1 MNNYK
6 SIIEIGSF
14 SIKTIIY
21 SELDKEYSIIG
32 TGKTRSRGYTGEEI
46 ENLDDFTDCLKNSI
60 VQAEKQANYI
70 IQDAYI
76 LITNQSVRVKKIQKD
91 LNLNGA
97 IVEKNDLR
105 KISKIKIDEDENYRY
120 NFYTSHYKIDEK
132 LITDNPVGLNCNKLS
147 LISLVSMIEVKQI
160 QIINNIFQKMQI
172 KILNYLDSTI
182 SYFFYLKNI
191 PKFKTNVVLIDYG
204 FNDINIIMIK
214 NKVLH
219 FQKKIKQGS
228 KKISSDL
235 VNIHNISFD
244 FAEKLK
250 ISTIDLSDTRNS
262 TVEIPIWE
270 DFGDN
275 KKKNVG
281 HDNLKEITIDRL
293 DETFEIVLNSLPK
306 DNTFYSYIFTG
317 GGSKIKNFY
326 NYFRTKFGHDIQFLE
341 PPKSCGI
348 PKVLND
354 SSIMSLYSSF
364 WLLTNKSYQ
373 NNDFIQKIDSFS
385 KKIWYKRFVDLL

>member
-1 MNNYK
+1 MNNHK
-6 SIIEIGSF
+6 TIIEIGSF

-21 SELDKEYSIIG
+21 AELLEGSSIIG
-32 TGKTRSRGYTGEEI
+32 TGKTRTMGYTGEEI
-46 ENLDDFTDCLKNSI
+46 ENFDNFIDCIKNSI

-70 IQDAYI
+70 IKDAYI
-76 LITNQSVRVKKIQKD
+76 LLTNHSVKIKKTQKD
-91 LNLNGA
+91 LNLDGA
-97 IVEKNDLR
+97 IIEKNDLR
-105 KISKIKIDEDENYRY
+105 KISKIKIPRDENYHY
-120 NFYTSHYKIDEK
+120 NLYTSHYKIDDK
-132 LITDNPVGLNCNKLS
+132 LITDNPVGLNCKKLS
-147 LISLVSMIEVKQI
+147 IISLVAMIDIKQTNLL
-160 QIINNIFQKMQI
+160 NNIFQKLQI
-172 KILNYLDSTI
+172 KIINYLDSTI
-182 SYFFYLKNI
+182 SYYFYLKNK
-191 PKFKTNVVLIDYG
+191 PKTKTDVILIDYG
-204 FNDINIIMIK
+204 FNNINIIVIK

-219 FQKKIKQGS
+219 FIKKISQGS
-228 KKISSDL
+228 KKISNDL

-270 DFGDN
+270 EFGDN

-281 HDNLKEITIDRL
+281 HDNLKEITVDRL
-293 DETFEIVLNSLPK
+293 DETFELVFKSLPK
-306 DNTFYSYIFTG
+306 DKSFYSYLFTG

-326 NYFRTKFGHDIQFLE
+326 NYFRTKFGYDIQFLE

-354 SSIMSLYSSF
+354 ASIMSLYSCYWFLS
-364 WLLTNKSYQ
+364 NKSSG
-373 NNDFIQKIDSFS
+373 NDNFIQKIDSFS

>member
-1 MNNYK
+1 
-6 SIIEIGSF
+6 
-14 SIKTIIY
+14 
-21 SELDKEYSIIG
+21 
-32 TGKTRSRGYTGEEI
+32 
-46 ENLDDFTDCLKNSI
+46 
-60 VQAEKQANYI
+60 
-70 IQDAYI
+70 
-76 LITNQSVRVKKIQKD
+76 
-91 LNLNGA
+91 
-97 IVEKNDLR
+97 
-105 KISKIKIDEDENYRY
+105 
-120 NFYTSHYKIDEK
+120 
-132 LITDNPVGLNCNKLS
+132 
-147 LISLVSMIEVKQI
+147 MIEVKQI
-160 QIINNIFQKMQI
+160 QILNNIFQKMQI

-326 NYFRTKFGHDIQFLE
+326 NYFRTKFGYDIQFLE

>member
-1 MNNYK
+1 MNNFK

-21 SELDKEYSIIG
+21 SELDKDYSIIG

-76 LITNQSVRVKKIQKD
+76 LITNQSVRIKKIQKD
-91 LNLNGA
+91 LNLNGT

-105 KISKIKIDEDENYRY
+105 KISKIKIDEDENYHY
-120 NFYTSHYKIDEK
+120 NFYTSHYKIDDK

-160 QIINNIFQKMQI
+160 QILNNIFQKMQI

-326 NYFRTKFGHDIQFLE
+326 NYFRTKFGYDIQFLE

>member
-1 MNNYK
+1 MDSYK

-21 SELDKEYSIIG
+21 SQLNQGFSIIG
-32 TGKTRSRGYTGEEI
+32 TGKTRTRGYTGEEI
-46 ENLDDFTDCLKNSI
+46 ENFDDFIESIKNSI

-70 IQDAYI
+70 IKDAYI
-76 LITNQSVRVKKIQKD
+76 LITNQSVKIKKTQKD

-105 KISKIKIDEDENYRY
+105 KIFKIKIPKDDNYHY
-120 NFYTSHYKIDEK
+120 NLYTSHYKIDDK
-132 LITDNPVGLNCNKLS
+132 LITDNPIGLNCNKLS
-147 LISLVSMIEVKQI
+147 VISLVSMIDNKQVKLL
-160 QIINNIFQKMQI
+160 NNIFQKLQI
-172 KILNYLDSTI
+172 KISNFLDSTT
-182 SYFFYLKNI
+182 SYYFYLKNK
-191 PKFKTNVVLIDYG
+191 PKSKTNLVLIDFG
-204 FNDINIIMIK
+204 FNNINIIMIK

-219 FQKKIKQGS
+219 FIKKIPQGS

-262 TVEIPIWE
+262 VVEIPIWE
-270 DFGDN
+270 EFGDN
-275 KKKNVG
+275 KRKNVG
-281 HDNLKEITIDRL
+281 HDNLKEITLDRL
-293 DETFEIVLNSLPK
+293 DETFELVLKSLPK
-306 DNTFYSYIFTG
+306 DKSFYSYFFTG

-326 NYFRTKFGHDIQFLE
+326 NYFRTKFGYEIQLLE

-354 SSIMSLYSSF
+354 ASIMSLYSSF
-364 WLLTNKSYQ
+364 WLLTNKSPE
-373 NNDFIQKIDSFS
+373 NDDFIQKIDSFS
-385 KKIWYKRFVDLL
+385 NKIWYKRFVDLL

>member
-105 KISKIKIDEDENYRY
+105 KISKIKIDEDENYHY
-120 NFYTSHYKIDEK
+120 SFYTSHYKIDDK

-160 QIINNIFQKMQI
+160 QILNNIFQKMQI

-326 NYFRTKFGHDIQFLE
+326 NYFRTKFGYDIQFLE

>member
-1 MNNYK
+1 MDSYK
-6 SIIEIGSF
+6 TIIEIGSF

-21 SELDKEYSIIG
+21 SELNKDFSIIG

-46 ENLDDFTDCLKNSI
+46 ENFDDFIDSIKNSI
-60 VQAEKQANYI
+60 VQAEKQANFI
-70 IQDAYI
+70 IKDTYI
-76 LITNQSVRVKKIQKD
+76 LITNQSVQIKKTQKD
-91 LNLNGA
+91 LKLNGA

-105 KISKIKIDEDENYRY
+105 KISNIKIDKNENYHY
-120 NFYTSHYKIDEK
+120 NLYTSHYKLDDK
-132 LITDNPVGLNCNKLS
+132 LITDNPIGLNCNKLS
-147 LISLVSMIEVKQI
+147 IVSLVSIIDIKQV
-160 QIINNIFQKMQI
+160 NLFKNIFQKLHI
-172 KILNYLDSTI
+172 KILNFLDSTTC
-182 SYFFYLKNI
+182 YYFYLKN
-191 PKFKTNVVLIDYG
+191 KSKNKSNVILIDYG
-204 FNDINIIMIK
+204 FNYINIIMIK

-219 FQKKIKQGS
+219 FHKKITQGS

-270 DFGDN
+270 EFGDN

-281 HDNLKEITIDRL
+281 HDNLKEITLDRL
-293 DETFEIVLNSLPK
+293 DETFESVLKSLPN
-306 DNTFYSYIFTG
+306 DESFYSYIFTG
-317 GGSKIKNFY
+317 GGAKLRNFY
-326 NYFRTKFGHDIQFLE
+326 NYFRTKFGYEIQFLE

-354 SSIMSLYSSF
+354 GSIMSLYSSF
-364 WLLTNKSYQ
+364 WLLTNKSSEKD
-373 NNDFIQKIDSFS
+373 DFIQKIDSFS
-385 KKIWYKRFVDLL
+385 NKIWYKRFVDLL

>member
-1 MNNYK
+1 MDSYK
-6 SIIEIGSF
+6 TIIEIGSF

-21 SELDKEYSIIG
+21 SEFNQEFSIIG
-32 TGKTRSRGYTGEEI
+32 TGKTRTRGYTGEEI
-46 ENLDDFTDCLKNSI
+46 ENFDNFIDCIKNSI

-70 IQDAYI
+70 IRDAYI
-76 LITNQSVRVKKIQKD
+76 LITNQSVQIKKTQKD
-91 LNLNGA
+91 INLNGA
-97 IVEKNDLR
+97 IIEKNDLR
-105 KISKIKIDEDENYRY
+105 KISNIKIPKDDKFHY
-120 NFYTSHYKIDEK
+120 NLYTSHYKIDDK

-147 LISLVSMIEVKQI
+147 IISLVSMIDIKQI
-160 QIINNIFQKMQI
+160 NLLNNIFQKIQI
-172 KILNYLDSTI
+172 KILNYLDSTT
-182 SYFFYLKNI
+182 SYYFYLKNK
-191 PKFKTNVVLIDYG
+191 PKTKTNVVLIDFG
-204 FNDINIIMIK
+204 FNNINIIVIK

-219 FQKKIKQGS
+219 FIKKIPHGS
-228 KKISSDL
+228 KKITNDL

-270 DFGDN
+270 EFGDN

-281 HDNLKEITIDRL
+281 HDNLKEITLDRL
-293 DETFEIVLNSLPK
+293 DETFDLVLKSLPK
-306 DNTFYSYIFTG
+306 DKSFYSYVFTG

-326 NYFRTKFGHDIQFLE
+326 SYFRTRFGYDIQFLE

-354 SSIMSLYSSF
+354 ASIMSIYSSY
-364 WLLTNKSYQ
+364 WILTNKSLESS
-373 NNDFIQKIDSFS
+373 DFIKKIDSFS
-385 KKIWYKRFVDLL
+385 NKIWYKRFVDLL

>member
-1 MNNYK
+1 MDSYK
-6 SIIEIGSF
+6 TIIEIGSF

-21 SELDKEYSIIG
+21 SELNKEFSIIG

-46 ENLDDFTDCLKNSI
+46 IHFDEFIESIKNSI

-70 IQDAYI
+70 IKDAFI
-76 LITNQSVRVKKIQKD
+76 LVTNQSVQIKKTQKN
-91 LNLNGA
+91 LNLNGS
-97 IVEKNDLR
+97 IIEKNDIR
-105 KISKIKIDEDENYRY
+105 KISKIKIDKNENYLY
-120 NFYTSHYKIDEK
+120 NLYTSHYKIDDK

-147 LISLVSMIEVKQI
+147 IISLVSMIDIKYVKLL
-160 QIINNIFQKMQI
+160 NNIFQKLKI
-172 KILNYLDSTI
+172 KIVNFLDSTT
-182 SYFFYLKNI
+182 SYYFYLKNK
-191 PKFKTNVVLIDYG
+191 PKTKTNVVLIDYG
-204 FNDINIIMIK
+204 FEKINIIIIK

-219 FQKKIKQGS
+219 FQKKISQGC
-228 KKISSDL
+228 KKISDDL

-270 DFGDN
+270 EFGDN

-293 DETFEIVLNSLPK
+293 DETFEFILKSLPK
-306 DNTFYSYIFTG
+306 DKSFYSFMFTG
-317 GGSKIKNFY
+317 GGSKIRNFY
-326 NYFRTKFGHDIQFLE
+326 NYFRTKFGYDIQFLE

-354 SSIMSLYSSF
+354 ASIMSLYSTF
-364 WLLTNKSYQ
+364 WLLTNKSFE
-373 NNDFIQKIDSFS
+373 NDNFVQKIDSFS
-385 KKIWYKRFVDLL
+385 NKIWYKRFVDLL

>member
-1 MNNYK
+1 MDSYK
-6 SIIEIGSF
+6 TIIEIGSF

-21 SELDKEYSIIG
+21 SEFNKEFSIIG

-46 ENLDDFTDCLKNSI
+46 ENFDDFIDCIKNSI

-70 IQDAYI
+70 IRDTYI
-76 LITNQSVRVKKIQKD
+76 LITNQSVQIKKTQKD
-91 LNLNGA
+91 LNLHGA

-105 KISKIKIDEDENYRY
+105 KISKIKIPKDENYHY
-120 NFYTSHYKIDEK
+120 NLYTSHYKIDDK

-147 LISLVSMIEVKQI
+147 IISLVSMIDIKQI
-160 QIINNIFQKMQI
+160 NLLNNIFQKLQI
-172 KILNYLDSTI
+172 KILNFLDSTT
-182 SYFFYLKNI
+182 SYYFYLKNK
-191 PKFKTNVVLIDYG
+191 PKTKTNVVLIDYG
-204 FNDINIIMIK
+204 FNNINIIMIK

-219 FQKKIKQGS
+219 FIKKIPQGS
-228 KKISSDL
+228 KKISNDL

-262 TVEIPIWE
+262 IVEIPIWE
-270 DFGDN
+270 EFGDN

-281 HDNLKEITIDRL
+281 HDNLKEITLDRL
-293 DETFEIVLNSLPK
+293 DETFELVLKSIPK
-306 DNTFYSYIFTG
+306 DDSFYSYVLTG
-317 GGSKIKNFY
+317 GGSKLKNFY
-326 NYFRTKFGHDIQFLE
+326 NYFRTKFGYDIQFLE

-354 SSIMSLYSSF
+354 ASIMSLYSSF
-364 WLLTNKSYQ
+364 WLLTNKSSK
-373 NNDFIQKIDSFS
+373 NDDFVQKIDSLS
-385 KKIWYKRFVDLL
+385 NKIWYKRFVDLL

>member
-6 SIIEIGSF
+6 TIIEIGSF

-21 SELDKEYSIIG
+21 AELLEGASIIG
-32 TGKTRSRGYTGEEI
+32 TGKTRTMGYTGEEI
-46 ENLDDFTDCLKNSI
+46 ENFDNFIDCIKNSI

-70 IQDAYI
+70 IKDAYI
-76 LITNQSVRVKKIQKD
+76 LITNQSVKIKKTQKD

-97 IVEKNDLR
+97 IIEKNDLR
-105 KISKIKIDEDENYRY
+105 KISKIKISKDENYHY
-120 NFYTSHYKIDEK
+120 NLYTSHYKIDDK
-132 LITDNPVGLNCNKLS
+132 LITDNPVGLNCKKLS
-147 LISLVSMIEVKQI
+147 IISLVAMIDIKQTNLL
-160 QIINNIFQKMQI
+160 NNIFQKLQI
-172 KILNYLDSTI
+172 KIINYLDSTT
-182 SYFFYLKNI
+182 SYYFYLKNK
-191 PKFKTNVVLIDYG
+191 PKTKTDVILIDYG
-204 FNDINIIMIK
+204 FNNINIIMIK

-219 FQKKIKQGS
+219 FIKKISQGS
-228 KKISSDL
+228 KKISNDL

-270 DFGDN
+270 EFGDN

-281 HDNLKEITIDRL
+281 HDNLKEIAVDRL
-293 DETFEIVLNSLPK
+293 DETFELVFKSLPK
-306 DNTFYSYIFTG
+306 DKSFYSYLFTG
-317 GGSKIKNFY
+317 GGSQIKNFY

-354 SSIMSLYSSF
+354 ASIMSLYSCF
-364 WLLTNKSYQ
+364 WLLTNKSLI
-373 NNDFIQKIDSFS
+373 NENFIQKIDSFS

>member
-1 MNNYK
+1 MDTYK
-6 SIIEIGSF
+6 TLIEIGSF

-21 SELDKEYSIIG
+21 YELNKKFSIIG

-46 ENLDDFTDCLKNSI
+46 ENFDDFIDCIKNSI
-60 VQAEKQANYI
+60 VQAEKQANHI
-70 IQDAYI
+70 IKNAYI
-76 LITNQSVRVKKIQKD
+76 LVTNQTVQIKKTQKD
-91 LNLNGA
+91 LNLYGA

-105 KISKIKIDEDENYRY
+105 KISKIKIPKDKNYHY
-120 NFYTSHYKIDEK
+120 NLYTSHYKIDDK

-147 LISLVSMIEVKQI
+147 MISLVSMIDIKQI
-160 QIINNIFQKMQI
+160 NLLNNIFQKLQI
-172 KILNYLDSTI
+172 KILNYLDSTTC
-182 SYFFYLKNI
+182 YYFYLKNK
-191 PKFKTNVVLIDYG
+191 PKTKTNVVLIDYG
-204 FNDINIIMIK
+204 FNYINIIMIK

-219 FQKKIKQGS
+219 FIKKIPQGS
-228 KKISSDL
+228 KKISDDL

-262 TVEIPIWE
+262 IVEIPIWE
-270 DFGDN
+270 EFGDN

-281 HDNLKEITIDRL
+281 HDNLKEITVDRL
-293 DETFEIVLNSLPK
+293 DETFELVLKSLPK
-306 DNTFYSYIFTG
+306 DKDFYSYVFTG

-326 NYFRTKFGHDIQFLE
+326 NYFRTKFGYDIQFLE

-354 SSIMSLYSSF
+354 ASIMSLYSSF
-364 WLLTNKSYQ
+364 WLLTDDNSQNK
-373 NNDFIQKIDSFS
+373 NFTQKIDSFS
-385 KKIWYKRFVDLL
+385 NKIWYKRFVDLL

>member
-160 QIINNIFQKMQI
+160 QILNNIFQKMQI

-275 KKKNVG
+275 KKK
-281 HDNLKEITIDRL
+281 K
-293 DETFEIVLNSLPK
+293 
-306 DNTFYSYIFTG
+306 
-317 GGSKIKNFY
+317 
-326 NYFRTKFGHDIQFLE
+326 
-341 PPKSCGI
+341 C
-348 PKVLND
+348 
-354 SSIMSLYSSF
+354 
-364 WLLTNKSYQ
+364 WA
-373 NNDFIQKIDSFS
+373 
-385 KKIWYKRFVDLL
+385 

>member
-1 MNNYK
+1 MDNYK

-21 SELDKEYSIIG
+21 SEYNQEFSIIG
-32 TGKTRSRGYTGEEI
+32 TGKTRTRGYTGEDI
-46 ENLDDFTDCLKNSI
+46 ENFDDFIECIKNSI

-70 IQDAYI
+70 IKDAYI
-76 LITNQSVRVKKIQKD
+76 LVTNQSVKIKKTQKNLD
-91 LNLNGA
+91 LNGA

-105 KISKIKIDEDENYRY
+105 KISKIKIPKDDYHHY
-120 NFYTSHYKIDEK
+120 NIYTSHYIIDDK

-147 LISLVSMIEVKQI
+147 IISLVSMIDIKHVRLL
-160 QIINNIFQKMQI
+160 NNIFQKLQI
-172 KILNYLDSTI
+172 KILNYLDSTTC
-182 SYFFYLKNI
+182 YYFYLKNK
-191 PKFKTNVVLIDYG
+191 PKTKTNLVLIDFG
-204 FNDINIIMIK
+204 FNNINIIMIK

-219 FQKKIKQGS
+219 YIKKIPQGS
-228 KKISSDL
+228 KKISNDL

-270 DFGDN
+270 EFGDN

-281 HDNLKEITIDRL
+281 HDNLKEITSDRL
-293 DETFEIVLNSLPK
+293 DETFEMVLNSLPK
-306 DNTFYSYIFTG
+306 DNSFYSYVFTG
-317 GGSKIKNFY
+317 GGSKIKNFN
-326 NYFRTKFGHDIQFLE
+326 NYFRTKFGYEVQFLE
-341 PPKSCGI
+341 PPKACGI

-354 SSIMSLYSSF
+354 ASIMSLYSSF
-364 WLLTNKSYQ
+364 WLLTNKITKYD
-373 NNDFIQKIDSFS
+373 DFIQKIDSFS
-385 KKIWYKRFVDLL
+385 NKIWYKRFVDLL

>member
-76 LITNQSVRVKKIQKD
+76 LITNQSVRIKKIQKD
-91 LNLNGA
+91 LNLNGT

-105 KISKIKIDEDENYRY
+105 KISKIKIDEDENYHY
-120 NFYTSHYKIDEK
+120 NFYTSHYKIDDK

-160 QIINNIFQKMQI
+160 QILNNIFQKMQI

-326 NYFRTKFGHDIQFLE
+326 NYFRTKFGYDIQFLE

>member
-6 SIIEIGSF
+6 TIIEIGSF

-21 SELDKEYSIIG
+21 AELLEGASIIG
-32 TGKTRSRGYTGEEI
+32 TGKTRTMGYTGEEI
-46 ENLDDFTDCLKNSI
+46 ENFDNFIDSIKNSI

-70 IQDAYI
+70 IKDAYI
-76 LITNQSVRVKKIQKD
+76 LITNHSVKIKKTQKD

-97 IVEKNDLR
+97 IIEKNDLR
-105 KISKIKIDEDENYRY
+105 KISRIKISKDENYHY
-120 NFYTSHYKIDEK
+120 NLYTSHYKIDDK
-132 LITDNPVGLNCNKLS
+132 LITDNPVGLNCKKLS
-147 LISLVSMIEVKQI
+147 IISLVAMIDIKKI
-160 QIINNIFQKMQI
+160 NLLNNIFQKLQI
-172 KILNYLDSTI
+172 KIINFLDSTT
-182 SYFFYLKNI
+182 SYYFYLKNK
-191 PKFKTNVVLIDYG
+191 PKTKTDVILIDYG
-204 FNDINIIMIK
+204 FNNINIIIIK

-219 FQKKIKQGS
+219 FIKKISQGS
-228 KKISSDL
+228 KKISNDL

-270 DFGDN
+270 EFGDN

-281 HDNLKEITIDRL
+281 HDNLKEIAVDRL
-293 DETFEIVLNSLPK
+293 DETFELVFKSLPK
-306 DNTFYSYIFTG
+306 DKSFYSYLFTG
-317 GGSKIKNFY
+317 GGSQIKNFY
-326 NYFRTKFGHDIQFLE
+326 NYFRTKFGYDIQFLE

-354 SSIMSLYSSF
+354 GSVMSLYSSF
-364 WLLTNKSYQ
+364 WLLTNKSVEKE
-373 NNDFIQKIDSFS
+373 DFIKKIDSFS
-385 KKIWYKRFVDLL
+385 NKIWYKRFVDLL